1 MENRIE
7 KEIVILPSLCDGS
20 GRLGIPDAFALFMDI
35 ASEHAEALGC
45 GIGALGKKGLFWLTV
60 RTRVRFFRRP
70 EMMERVRL
78 STWPEAPG
86 RLRAERNYRME
97 QAGELLAAGKTEWAV
112 LDQTTG
118 RLTPPKAVYPAE
130 LDFCPEKVW
139 TEPFTRLPDESLT
152 EYARYT
158 VRSVDMDLGRHMN
171 NIAYLRSL
179 AGTFPDAEWQDM
191 GIRELEIAYRTSC
204 YEGDTLVWQRRTE
217 ADGSLTLRA
226 ELEDG
231 RIAVQARL
239 IPG

>member
-1 MENRIE
+1 MENRFT
-7 KEIVILPSLCDGS
+7 KEIVILPSLCDSAGK
-20 GRLGIPDAFALFMDI
+20 LGIPDTFALFMDI
-35 ASEHAEALGC
+35 ASEHADALGC
-45 GIGALGKKGLFWLTV
+45 GIGALGKKDLFWLTV

-70 EMMERVRL
+70 ALMERAVL

-86 RLRAERNYRME
+86 RLRAERDYRLE
-97 QAGELLAAGKTEWAV
+97 QEGELLAAGRTEWAV
-112 LDQTTG
+112 LDQRTG
-118 RLTPPKAVYPAE
+118 RLISPGKVYPAG
-130 LDFCPEKVW
+130 LDFFPERVW
-139 TEPFTRLPDESLT
+139 DEPFTRMPDEPLP
-152 EYARYT
+152 EYARYA

-179 AGTFPDAEWQDM
+179 AGTFPAAEWQGL

-204 YEGDTLVWQRRTE
+204 HEGDTLIWQRRTE
-217 ADGSLTLRA
+217 GDGSFTFRA